1 VETLLSMAKGQQTLA
16 ACYYDPNVL
25 TNTLGVG
32 PEWPTNFMEIE
43 SGLGNVFLS
52 SSDGDATPANV
63 GLPCDGSNFVGSY
76 YNPFRVY
83 STMDTNTGVISVWL
97 LNLTNS
103 GSQTVDLHF
112 PAGISS
118 GTLSTLVYRNGTN
131 SFFNQGYFGSNE
143 LYWSNSVI
151 SWASGNS
158 VVLTNAAATAMLGRF
173 ILSSTPAR
181 PAAPVISGIPSLG
194 QPGEIIT
201 ITGNHFSTNLL
212 QNTVYFGPVRGTV
225 VAATPA
231 TLSVQVPYGAGY
243 APVSVTVS
251 NLTAYSMTYFSPA
264 YYGASVTNLISFQ
277 SAATNTFVFSNNL
290 TNVAFADLSEMT
302 FFDADGDG
310 KGDLAFVG
318 TLGIT
323 GIFENTST
331 GPGSVEFSGTPYSM
345 PVGDTPGGTTYGD
358 LDGDGLLD
366 WVVTVNNDWSMEI
379 FRNQSTPGNI
389 FFGEGNLY
397 RTGRNPVEVKVM
409 DFDGDGRPDIVV
421 ANQEDNTVSVYRNL
435 STGPGNFT
443 FAQKVDFPACSNAQ
457 CLAVGDFDGD
467 GKPDIAVVG
476 NSAGTSG
483 ASNVVVLRNI
493 STPGNTFLNTS
504 QY

>member
-1 VETLLSMAKGQQTLA
+1 MRNFTTKGTK
-16 ACYYDPNVL
+16 
-25 TNTLGVG
+25 
-32 PEWPTNFMEIE
+32 
-43 SGLGNVFLS
+43 
-52 SSDGDATPANV
+52 
-63 GLPCDGSNFVGSY
+63 
-76 YNPFRVY
+76 
-83 STMDTNTGVISVWL
+83 STK
-97 LNLTNS
+97 
-103 GSQTVDLHF
+103 
-112 PAGISS
+112 
-118 GTLSTLVYRNGTN
+118 
-131 SFFNQGYFGSNE
+131 
-143 LYWSNSVI
+143 
-151 SWASGNS
+151 
-158 VVLTNAAATAMLGRF
+158 GR
-173 ILSSTPAR
+173 
-181 PAAPVISGIPSLG
+181 G
-194 QPGEIIT
+194 
-201 ITGNHFSTNLL
+201 H
-212 QNTVYFGPVRGTV
+212 
-225 VAATPA
+225 
-231 TLSVQVPYGAGY
+231 
-243 APVSVTVS
+243 
-251 NLTAYSMTYFSPA
+251 
-264 YYGASVTNLISFQ
+264 
-277 SAATNTFVFSNNL
+277 
-290 TNVAFADLSEMT
+290 
-302 FFDADGDG
+302 
-310 KGDLAFVG
+310 LAFVG

-323 GIFENTST
+323 GIFKNTSS
-331 GPGSVEFSGTPYSM
+331 GPGSIGFSNTPYSM

-397 RTGRNPVEVKVM
+397 RTGRKPVEVKVM

-493 STPGNTFLNTS
+493 STPGNISFVSPVEVASLNTPWSVAAGDFNGDGKLDLAVTVNGAGKLNIYTNTSTVGNISFGAISPLSTGGGPQGLAVADLNGDGLPDIVVANTGSSFPSTVSVFPNQGNASFPSSTAYVTGSGSAAPNSVVIGDFDGDGRPDMAAGNYSAPNAIVFLNTS